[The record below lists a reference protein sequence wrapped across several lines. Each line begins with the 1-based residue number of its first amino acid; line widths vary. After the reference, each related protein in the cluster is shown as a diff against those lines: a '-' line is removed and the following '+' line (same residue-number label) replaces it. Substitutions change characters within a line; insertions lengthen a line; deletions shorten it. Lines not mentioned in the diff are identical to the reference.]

1 MAKYSRKKSLSQES
15 VLTFA
20 NLDAIP
26 DSGIDIGTIAW
37 ITSEDAFYI
46 LKTANSGWKKIY
58 ENSYYAGAPTYTLI
72 KSPIGGAVDE
82 GDTMTVTITTT
93 GVSDGTS
100 VGYLWEGISDSDVT
114 GGSFQGT
121 AVIYNSIATVTL
133 VAKADFTTDG
143 VDIATFSLDATD
155 SLGNATNATSAEF
168 TISDTSINPV
178 DNTNPDY
185 TITVT
190 ASGASSYTMTGTDRN
205 GVVSGQNPTLEFYVN
220 DIVDF
225 VINSPGHPFFLKTVA
240 NTGTGNTI
248 TIDGSELPNNGTSNG
263 TIRWTVHTA
272 DTFYYIC
279 QFHGAMSNSITT
291 TTVVG
296 GILYDIPGTY
306 TWTAPAGVTSVS
318 AVVIGGG
325 GAGDWG
331 QYGGEGGALAW
342 KNSIPVIPGED
353 YTVSVGNGATLSSSG
368 QPVIQSGSSYF
379 ISSATV
385 SAKGGDSNGSAISR
399 TGTEVVGDGGGAG
412 GYGSTGGG
420 YVTASKSGGGAGG
433 YSGNGGNAGRHSG
446 GADSETLDAGDA
458 GSGGGGGGG
467 GHYSSGDINFTGTI
481 PSTGGGGVG
490 VYGQGANGA
499 GGAATNATT
508 LYAGNGGSGGDDGT
522 RGNINN
528 QQANGGDYGGGAG
541 VVYKRNAG
549 AGYVTSYP
557 GLENTTAGKG
567 AVRIIWGSG
576 RAFPSTNVALADSNG
591 YETTYSPPAVPTY
604 TATPTT
610 FSVSEGSSVTINVAT
625 TAVPNATT
633 LYWTVTKASEFNV
646 SSGSFTI
653 SNNAGQ
659 FTVTPII
666 DAVVESP
673 ETFQVQIRT
682 VSTSGTVV
690 DTTSA
695 ITINNVNVSATLV
708 SVSSMSLPSGFSRT
722 SNPKKFSNLSFGAN
736 GSQTNAPQYSLRSQY
751 GNQSQIT
758 IEGWIYPKGVAYTTA
773 AVFAVSDNA
782 NSMYHAVDYVGS
794 NNALQLR
801 YSGSSGAPNGSIGAI
816 SGYLNLDT
824 WGYITVEMYIS
835 GGTLYIKH
843 WLNAVGN
850 GSSYS
855 FGSASSAYISSF
867 GAIAFGYWPSQFHR
881 FNGNWGPFRVSKG
894 LIYNSSPVLPTTTFS
909 TTTDTLLLI
918 Q

>member
-1 MAKYSRKKSLSQES
+1 MAKYSRKKSLSQEN

-20 NLDAIP
+20 NLNAIP
-26 DSGIDIGTIAW
+26 NSGIDIGTIAW

-58 ENSYYAGAPTYTLI
+58 ENSYYAGVPTYTLI

-100 VGYLWEGISDSDVT
+100 VGYLWEGIDNSDVT

-143 VDIATFSLDATD
+143 VDIAILSLDATD
-155 SLGNATNATSAEF
+155 SLGNPTNASSAEF
-168 TISDTSINPV
+168 TISDTSVNIV

-190 ASGASSYTMTGTDRN
+190 ASGASSYTMTGSDRG
-205 GVVSGQNPTLEFYVN
+205 GVVNGQNPTLSFYVN

-240 NTGTGNTI
+240 NTGVGNTI
-248 TIDGSELPNNGTSNG
+248 TIDGSEIANNGTSNG
-263 TIRWTVHTA
+263 TIRWTVHAA

-306 TWTAPAGVTSVS
+306 TWTAPVGVTSVS
-318 AVVIGGG
+318 AVVVGGG
-325 GAGDWG
+325 GTGDWG
-331 QYGGEGGALAW
+331 RYGGEGGALAW
-342 KNSIPVIPGED
+342 KNGIPVIPGED
-353 YTVSVGNGATLSSSG
+353 YTIRVGNGAVMNSAGEPL
-368 QPVIQSGSSYF
+368 IQSGKSSF
-379 ISSATV
+379 ISDATV
-385 SAKGGDSNGSAISR
+385 KAEGGNSDGTAISR
-399 TGTEVVGDGGGAG
+399 TGNEWVGDGGGAG
-412 GYGSTGGG
+412 GYGSAGGG
-420 YVTASKSGGGAGG
+420 YVTATKSGGGAGG
-433 YSGNGGNAGRHSG
+433 YSGNGGNAGRSTSG
-446 GADSETLDAGDA
+446 ASVTVLDAGDA

-467 GHYSSGDINFTGTI
+467 AHYTSGNINFVGI
-481 PSTGGGGVG
+481 APSTGGGGVG
-490 VYGQGANGA
+490 VYGQGSNGS
-499 GGAATNATT
+499 GGAATNSST
-508 LYAGNGGSGGDDGT
+508 LYAGGGGSGGDDGT
-522 RGNINN
+522 RGGFNS

-541 VVYKRNAG
+541 AVYQRNNG
-549 AGYVTSYP
+549 GGYPTVYP
-557 GLENTTAGKG
+557 GLENTTAGTG
-567 AVRIIWGSG
+567 AVRLIWGTG
-576 RAFPSTNVALADSNG
+576 RSFPSTNVALADSNG
-591 YETTYSPPAVPTY
+591 YETTYVPPAVPTY
-604 TATPTT
+604 TATPST
-610 FSVSEGSSVTINVAT
+610 FSVSEGNSVTINVAT
-625 TAVPNATT
+625 TAVPDATT
-633 LYWTVTKASEFNV
+633 LYWTVTKASDFST
-646 SSGSFTI
+646 SSGNFTI
-653 SNNAGQ
+653 TSNAGS

-666 DAVVESP
+666 DGVVENS

-708 SVSSMSLPSGFSRT
+708 AVSSMSLPSGYSRT

-736 GSQTNAPQYSLRSQY
+736 GTQTNGPQYSLRSQY

-758 IEGWIYPKGVAYTTA
+758 IEGWIYPKGVTYTA
-773 AVFAVSDNA
+773 AAIFAVSDNS
-782 NSMYHAVDYVGS
+782 NSMYHALDYTN

-801 YSGSSGAPNGSIGAI
+801 YSGSSGSPNGSIGAV
-816 SGYLNLDT
+816 SGYLNLNT
-824 WGYITVEMYIS
+824 WGYVTVEMYLS

-843 WLNAVGN
+843 WLNAVGS

-855 FGSASSAYISSF
+855 YGSASSAYISTF
-867 GAIAFGYWPSQFHR
+867 GAITFGWFPSVFHR
-881 FNGNWGPFRVSKG
+881 FNGNWGPLRVSKG
-894 LIYNSSPVLPTTTFS
+894 LIYNGSPSLPTTTFS

>member
-100 VGYLWEGISDSDVT
+100 VGYLWEGISNSDVT
-114 GGSFQGT
+114 GGPFQGT

-168 TISDTSINPV
+168 TISDTSIDPV
-178 DNTNPDY
+178 GNTNPDF
-185 TITVT
+185 TINVT
-190 ASGASSYTMTGTDRN
+190 ASGASAYTMTGTDRN
-205 GVVSGQNPTLEFYVN
+205 GVVSGQNPTLLFYVD

-240 NTGTGNTI
+240 NNGTGNTI
-248 TIDGSELPNNGTSNG
+248 TINGSEIPNNGTSNG
-263 TIRWTVHTA
+263 TIRWTVHTD

-279 QFHGAMSNSITT
+279 QFHGAMSAPIITT
-291 TTVVG
+291 PAVG

-306 TWTAPAGVTSVS
+306 TWTAPVGITSVS

-325 GAGDWG
+325 GAADFSL
-331 QYGGEGGALAW
+331 YGGEGGALAW

-353 YTVSVGNGATLSSSG
+353 YTVSVGNGATTSSEG
-368 QPVIQSGSSYF
+368 RPVIQSGSSYF

-385 SAKGGDSNGSAISR
+385 SAKGGDSGSNATSR

-412 GYGSTGGG
+412 GHGGQGGG
-420 YVTASKSGGGAGG
+420 YVTGSKSGGGAGG
-433 YSGNGGNAGRHSG
+433 YSGNGGNAGSHTGVS
-446 GADSETLDAGDA
+446 SNTTLDAGDA

-481 PSTGGGGVG
+481 PTTGGGGVG

-499 GGAATNATT
+499 GGAATSATT
-508 LYAGNGGSGGDDGT
+508 LFAGKGGSGGDDGT
-522 RGNINN
+522 RGGINS

-541 VVYKRNAG
+541 VVYKRDAG
-549 AGYVTSYP
+549 AANYVPSYP

-591 YETTYSPPAVPTY
+591 YETTYVPPAVPTY

-633 LYWTVTKASEFNV
+633 LYWTVTRASEFNV

-666 DAVVESP
+666 DAVVENP

-695 ITINNVNVSATLV
+695 ITINNVNVSANIV
-708 SVSSMSLPSGFSRT
+708 SVSTMNLPSGFRRT
-722 SNPKKFSNLSFGAN
+722 SSPKKFSNLSFASN
-736 GSQTNAPQYSLRSQY
+736 GTQSSGPQFSLQSQY
-751 GNQSQIT
+751 GVQTQIT
-758 IEGWIYPKGVAYTTA
+758 VEMWVNPVMRGDTIFG
-773 AVFAVSDNA
+773 VSDPA
-782 NSMYHAVDYVGS
+782 NSMYHGVDYMS
-794 NNALQLR
+794 NSACQWR
-801 YSGSSGAPNGSIGAI
+801 YRAASGSPSGSIGSSA
-816 SGYLNLDT
+816 GTLALNT
-824 WGYITVEMYIS
+824 WGLLTAELSTSSNGSMVARW
-835 GGTLYIKH
+835 
-843 WLNAVGN
+843 WLNATGN
-850 GSSYS
+850 G
-855 FGSASSAYISSF
+855 GTWTWQNNAPGHISSF
-867 GAIAFGYWPSQFHR
+867 GAITFAWWPYAPNR
-881 FNGNWGPFRVSKG
+881 FNGVFGPVRVSKG
-894 LIYNSSPVLPTTTFS
+894 LIYNGSPTVPTSTFQTTA
-909 TTTDTLLLI
+909 DTLLII